1 MNYKKLTQEM
11 TAQEKYIATQYR
23 VALNQTRAKLALVY
37 EKHAINGVL
46 TYAEMA
52 KYGRL
57 TALEKDL
64 MGYFT
69 SKNIGV
75 VSSLRIL
82 PRKTLDTMFKDFAY
96 QFDTKYTIRLSWSMI
111 PEKAVQ
117 DIVNNPLDKIARD
130 SLTIKQRDRIHRTL
144 TQGFLQ
150 GQGYPEMAKG
160 IKKAYG
166 KTAYD
171 ASRVARTE
179 GQRSAVAAQ
188 RAVYDQSAALGVKT
202 NLFWDSYESS
212 SRTRPNHIKMNN
224 VKAKMHEGTLL
235 FHYVT
240 GPWVTG
246 PFSTNLPASEVIHCR
261 CRIREELVEMP
272 DDIETGIPK
281 QSFLQWEKESKNA
294 I

>member
-11 TAQEKYIATQYR
+11 TAQEKYIASQYR

-37 EKHAINGVL
+37 EKHTINGVL

-52 KYGRL
+52 KYNRL
-57 TALEKDL
+57 TALEKSM

-75 VSSLRIL
+75 VSSLRTL

-96 QFDTKYTIRLSWSMI
+96 QFDTKYTIRLSWALI

-117 DIVNNPLDKIARD
+117 DIVSNPLDKIARD
-130 SLTIKQRDRIHRTL
+130 SLNTKQRDRIHRTL

-160 IKKAYG
+160 IKEAYG
-166 KTAYD
+166 KTTYD
-171 ASRVARTE
+171 AYRVARTE

-188 RAVYDQSAALGVKT
+188 RAVYDQSVALGVKT

-212 SRTRPNHIKMNN
+212 SRTRPNHKLMNN
-224 VKAKMHEGTLL
+224 VKAVMHEGTLL

-240 GPWVTG
+240 GQWVTG

-261 CRIREELVEMP
+261 CRIREELVEIP
-272 DDIETGIPK
+272 EDIETGIPK
-281 QSFLQWEKESKNA
+281 TSSLEWGKESKL
-294 I
+294 